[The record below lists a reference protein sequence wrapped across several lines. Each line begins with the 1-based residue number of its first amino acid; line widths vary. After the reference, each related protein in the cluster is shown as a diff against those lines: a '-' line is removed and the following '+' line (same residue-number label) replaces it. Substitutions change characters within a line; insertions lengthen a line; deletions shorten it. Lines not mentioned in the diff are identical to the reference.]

1 MDGLTPEGAPDDMC
15 RVLRLRDVCRLPA
28 IQPFSNPTIQQSNHS
43 AIHPQSARLR
53 AHHHPDI

>member
-28 IQPFSNPTIQQSNHS
+28 IQPFSNPTIQQS
-43 AIHPQSARLR
+43 IHNRQDYGLIITPIFNLKSC
-53 AHHHPDI
+53 